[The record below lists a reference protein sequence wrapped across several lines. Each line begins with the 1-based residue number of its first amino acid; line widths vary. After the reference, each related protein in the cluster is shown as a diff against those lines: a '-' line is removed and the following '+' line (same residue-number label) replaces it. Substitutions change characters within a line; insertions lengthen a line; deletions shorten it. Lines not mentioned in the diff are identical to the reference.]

1 MRINFMV
8 SKKNKEKS
16 FLVTLLDE
24 IDVPK
29 KIEDVLIQ
37 INDLLDLYPALPG
50 NLLTVAKG
58 SENTY
63 PQNKYFNQVIGSGD
77 NEINEWNEI
86 DNPKKTDLPVK
97 NNFFDFHLPVKG
109 SCTIIKNTRF
119 FVPEILKNSFKT
131 GDLISTPVEKQK
143 KRLLKILQEKGYYDK
158 EGNRTK
164 KQPPSDSPENSPLFN
179 KGFEQ
184 PPFKKTKK
192 NPDFTTHELYWSED
206 KKLLARYEIDLPNSL
221 DEDDINFL
229 PNNLTTIH
237 FEDILSKTLL
247 GEKLLWKS
255 DIKSPAPTLQQI
267 GQKGDF
273 DDLDDFENN
282 RVFKISELP
291 YPILHQRVKTYITL
305 IKKLYGLVLKE
316 ENYSYSA
323 IEIIPRSNSSL
334 ALFILSD
341 SSEKLYK
348 ELYSDDAGISNLLY
362 NIDNILGL
370 IIDNYMYNTWA
381 FKPDFEFII
390 MHKDKSLRFKSILS
404 KRLNRINNEIS
415 SLNKLH
421 NKKNYLFE
429 ESDFDLA
436 LDSISKNISE
446 FQKKYKKY
454 FLEYSNPKNDT
465 EISNVYKKL
474 NKNQKKELFNLIKEE
489 VNE

>member
-1 MRINFMV
+1 MG
-8 SKKNKEKS
+8 SKNNKEKN
-16 FLVTLLDE
+16 FLNTLFDG

-29 KIEDVLIQ
+29 KIKDVLIQ
-37 INDLLDLYPALPG
+37 INDLLDLYPTLPG
-50 NLLTVAKG
+50 HLLTVAKG

-63 PQNKYFNQVIGSGD
+63 PQNKYFSQVIGSGD
-77 NEINEWNEI
+77 NEINEWA
-86 DNPKKTDLPVK
+86 DLSKKNKPG
-97 NNFFDFHLPVKG
+97 FFDFHLPVKG
-109 SCTIIKNTRF
+109 SYTSIKKTRF
-119 FVPEILKNSFKT
+119 FVPEILKNSFT
-131 GDLISTPVEKQK
+131 TVDLISPPVEDQK
-143 KRLLKILQEKGYYDK
+143 KTLLKLLQEKGYYNK

-164 KQPPSDSPENSPLFN
+164 KQRPQNPMSSD
-179 KGFEQ
+179 EQ
-184 PPFKKTKK
+184 L
-192 NPDFTTHELYWSED
+192 LYN
-206 KKLLARYEIDLPNSL
+206 YEINLPNTL

-237 FEDILSKTLL
+237 FEDILTKTLL
-247 GEKLLWKS
+247 GEKLLWKT
-255 DIKSPAPTLQQI
+255 DIKSPAPTLQQV

-273 DDLDDFENN
+273 DDLDDLDNK
-282 RVFKISELP
+282 RVFKITELP

-323 IEIIPRSNSSL
+323 IEIIPRSNMSL

-348 ELYSDDAGISNLLY
+348 ELYSDDAEIGNLMY
-362 NIDNILGL
+362 NIDNILGHIVDHHIFDTL
-370 IIDNYMYNTWA
+370 A
-381 FKPDFEFII
+381 LQPDFDI
-390 MHKDKSLRFKSILS
+390 MIMQKDKSLRFKSILS
-404 KRLNRINNEIS
+404 KRLSRINNEIS

-421 NKKNYLFE
+421 NKKNYIFE

-436 LDSISKNISE
+436 FDSISKNISE

-454 FLEYSNPKNDT
+454 FLENSNPENDT

-474 NKNQKKELFNLIKEE
+474 NKNQKKELFKLIKEE